1 MKKYKFLILSLFF
14 CACTSSNIA
23 NSHSNSDSIS
33 LAPKQDSIVQK
44 SQTETKNSDL
54 TLFGN
59 MEMYP
64 YCVLLP
70 LESYK
75 PEISEKMHHTFTL
88 KSKSSQSDFIKLQ
101 GFHIDEDKNFK
112 PQVFYERDKQEIEES
127 GLGIDTSYLDVS
139 KNLYLIKGYL
149 PNLPDQKFMRLVWVK
164 DFELVLEVAYTAE
177 DRAIWEERIQQIM
190 KKGMN
195 CE

>member
-1 MKKYKFLILSLFF
+1 
-14 CACTSSNIA
+14 
-23 NSHSNSDSIS
+23 
-33 LAPKQDSIVQK
+33 
-44 SQTETKNSDL
+44 
-54 TLFGN
+54 

-88 KSKSSQSDFIKLQ
+88 KSKPSQSDFIKLQ

-112 PQVFYERDKQEIEES
+112 PQVFYERDKQEIEEN
-127 GLGIDTSYLDVS
+127 GLGIDTSYLDLS

-177 DRAIWEERIQQIM
+177 DRAVWEERMQQIM